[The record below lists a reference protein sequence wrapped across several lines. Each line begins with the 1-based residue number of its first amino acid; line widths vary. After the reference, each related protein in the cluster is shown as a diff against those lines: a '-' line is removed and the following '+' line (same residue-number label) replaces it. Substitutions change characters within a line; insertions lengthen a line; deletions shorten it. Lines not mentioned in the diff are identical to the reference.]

1 MVLHDAISHGMIQYQ
16 NWRLTIQS
24 VTKVAQWNH
33 VQMRRGGGGG
43 GGGGG
48 GILGQSRRAQER
60 SCEHR
65 ISPVLAGR
73 STKELRGAG
82 SY

>member
-1 MVLHDAISHGMIQYQ
+1 MTNDNDMTVSRITTMTTTHDIQLGITGYDIALCDMAQ
-16 NWRLTIQS
+16 HIVTIQS

-48 GILGQSRRAQER
+48 GLEGGGG
-60 SCEHR
+60 
-65 ISPVLAGR
+65 P
-73 STKELRGAG
+73 
-82 SY
+82 